1 MTKIERKLKEL
12 GYKRKESFF
21 GNSFYYKPYKSHLI
35 YIGPPTEICSDTE
48 CDWDG
53 CIAPKYSI
61 IRSGEELKDLQIAWN
76 ILKSDLKEIKK
87 IEEKRKEYEKEFVI
101 STTTT
106 SM

>member
-21 GNSFYYKPYKSHLI
+21 GDNLYCKYYKSHPI
-35 YIGPPTEICSDTE
+35 FICPPTEICSDTE

-61 IRSGEELKDLQIAWN
+61 IRSDEELKDLQIAWN

-87 IEEKRKEYEKEFVI
+87 MEEN
-101 STTTT
+101 
-106 SM
+106 